1 MKKIVAIGELN
12 PDLIL
17 QDYSSFPELGK
28 EVVVRDCALTMGSAT
43 AICAVGLARLGN
55 QVRFFA
61 RLGQDPYGEFCVRF
75 LQREGID
82 VSWIRPDE
90 NLKTGITVSITG
102 AKDRALVTYLGAMLE
117 LREENVTDEL
127 LASAQHV
134 HMSSYYLQER
144 LRPGIPEVLRRARRL
159 GLTTS
164 LDPGF
169 DPSENWGPDIVR
181 ALEQVDVFFPNE
193 VELHGITGIEDPA
206 AALATLDNGHTLTV
220 AKLGRRGAMA
230 IENGA
235 PVWAGA
241 FPVSPVDT
249 TGAGDSFNAGFL
261 HRWTH
266 GAPLA
271 EALRFGA
278 ACGALSTLG
287 FGGCGAQATEE
298 QALEFLERHGAAG
311 CQQ

>member
-1 MKKIVAIGELN
+1 MRTIVAIGELN

-55 QVRFFA
+55 QVRFFG
-61 RLGQDPYGEFCVRF
+61 RVGQDPYGEFCIRF
-75 LQREGID
+75 LERVGID
-82 VSWIRPDE
+82 VSWMRPDE
-90 NLKTGITVSITG
+90 NLKTGITVSVTS

-117 LREENVTDEL
+117 LRAEDVTDEL
-127 LASAQHV
+127 LSGADHL
-134 HMSSYYLQER
+134 HMSSYYLQEG
-144 LRPGIPEVLRRARRL
+144 LRPGIPDVLERAKRL

-169 DPSENWGPDIVR
+169 DPSEKWVPDIVI

-193 VELHGITGIEDPA
+193 VELLGITGFEDPA
-206 AALATLDNGHTLTV
+206 AALAKLNNGHTLTV

-230 IENGA
+230 LENGV
-235 PVWAGA
+235 PVSVGA

-278 ACGALSTLG
+278 ACGAISTLA
-287 FGGCGAQATEE
+287 FGGCGGQATEA
-298 QALEFLERHGAAG
+298 QAQELLERSSAAQ
-311 CQQ
+311 CRQ